1 MRLYDGEKG
10 GQMKVASGVVA
21 YKLFPHFGGTHEV
34 TEGVRRFPSHSHI
47 SVVLLFVLRGHL

>member
-1 MRLYDGEKG
+1 
-10 GQMKVASGVVA
+10 MKVASGVVA